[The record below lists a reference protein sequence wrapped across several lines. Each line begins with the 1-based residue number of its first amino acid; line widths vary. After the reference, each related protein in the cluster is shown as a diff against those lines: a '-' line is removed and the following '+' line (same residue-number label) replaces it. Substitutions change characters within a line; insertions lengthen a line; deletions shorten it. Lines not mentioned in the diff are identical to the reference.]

1 MSYIFWI
8 TLSCSMCFLNVS
20 SQKVESFSN
29 NSTDEDKSF
38 PSNFTDENKTFSN
51 NVTDEDKSF
60 SNNSTDEDKS
70 FSNSVTDEDK
80 SFSNNFT
87 DEDKFEGFEN
97 KIKLLETEIFYLKS
111 KGAKSCEELKLKP
124 GFDKSGEYFIDPAQT
139 GSPIKVYC
147 DMDLNETWIS
157 HDGEEMSPIEYCKG
171 NGCFEKKFVYEAP
184 DEQIDALKAISETCY
199 QEISYGCKMAPLKH
213 SNFGHYSGWWTDKDG
228 SKKFYIDGDNED
240 LAVCGC
246 HATSSCSLS
255 LFNSTC
261 NCNAVFLPLWSS
273 DEGRVTN
280 KDSLPVRSF
289 VYGDF
294 VNEQQEAN
302 ITVGKLKC
310 SGSKITAENT
320 DGSTSCSSLKQGGA
334 SQDMYYIT
342 KQRSDQELSVSYCK
356 MSNPGDIEEELQE
369 ESFKLNSGGDVKEI
383 ETITVSSHYSDTD
396 YMKMAFY
403 VCGNERDYYYHLS
416 YVTLENATNATKFST
431 DDATY
436 TISEDGLYSLIIG
449 TFSGSCDPHYIVHVK
464 DKFQGSEF
472 IFGKSEKTNIFTGWM
487 TAETTLK
494 IMTRYAYYRSN
505 SNFKMT
511 IIKQF

>member
-8 TLSCSMCFLNVS
+8 TLSCFMCFLNVS
-20 SQKVESFSN
+20 SQKVESFPN
-29 NSTDEDKSF
+29 NVTDEDKS
-38 PSNFTDENKTFSN
+38 FSN

-60 SNNSTDEDKS
+60 SNNL
-70 FSNSVTDEDK
+70 TDEDK

-87 DEDKFEGFEN
+87 DEDKFEKFEN
-97 KIKLLETEIFYLKS
+97 KIKLLEKEIFYLKS
-111 KGAKSCEELKLKP
+111 KGAKSCCELRLKP

-139 GSPIKVYC
+139 GTPIKVYC

-157 HDGEEMSPIEYCKG
+157 HDGEEMSSIEYCEG
-171 NGCFEKKFVYEAP
+171 NGCFEKKFLYEAP
-184 DEQIDALKAISETCY
+184 DEQIDALKAISETCH
-199 QEISYGCKMAPLKH
+199 QEISYGCKMAALKH
-213 SNFGHYSGWWTDKDG
+213 NNNGHYFGWWTGKDG
-228 SKKFYIDGDNED
+228 SKKFYIDGDDED

-246 HATSSCSLS
+246 HATSSCSQPV
-255 LFNSTC
+255 FKSTC
-261 NCNAVFLPLWSS
+261 NCDAVSFVPLWSS

-294 VNEQQEAN
+294 YDQRQEAN

-310 SGSKITAENT
+310 SGSKMTAENA
-320 DGSTSCSSLKQGGA
+320 DGSISCSSLKQGGA

-342 KQRSDQELSVSYCK
+342 KQGSDQELSVSYCK
-356 MSNPGDIEEELQE
+356 MSNPGGIEEELLE
-369 ESFKLNSGGDVKEI
+369 ESFTLNSGGDVKKI
-383 ETITVSSHYSDTD
+383 ETIAVTSHWIDGG
-396 YMKMAFY
+396 MQMAFF
-403 VCGNERDYYYHLS
+403 VCGNERNYYHLS
-416 YVTLENATNATKFST
+416 YVTLEDLTNATRFST

-449 TFSGSCDPHYIVHVK
+449 TFSGSCDPTFIVHVK

-472 IFGKSEKTNIFTGWM
+472 IFVKSEKTNIFTGWLA
-487 TAETTLK
+487 AETTLK
-494 IMTRYAYYRSN
+494 IMAVYTFDYISN
-505 SNFKMT
+505 SDFKIT